1 MLSFLV
7 SLSFTCHHQ
16 RPDAFDAAL
25 HGGFHEGG
33 EAVAVPPLDV
43 QPVVVVEQ
51 VVGDGDVTLKSKQ
64 TKKATFTLTLVTGHL
79 HA

>member
-1 MLSFLV
+1 MP

-16 RPDAFDAAL
+16 RPNAFDAAL

-51 VVGDGDVTLKSKQ
+51 VVGDGDVTLGSKQ
-64 TKKATFTLTLVTGHL
+64 TRTATFTLTLVAGHL
-79 HA
+79 HARL